1 MTKWGKVE
9 HAAITLPGGLTR
21 NGENEIS
28 WSLKMEIKNE
38 LFGENRLAIEVFP
51 KSKNLVDIMDV
62 YHLWVFPKE
71 FTARQQAEELEKR
84 LMSDGRSEAFATT
97 IAALTTQREEL
108 SSSAGITPEML
119 QRYTNAKHPQ
129 RIYSC
134 KTYNA
139 FGKNH
144 CTQHRIDYDT
154 LYSHVLRKIRECA
167 RAALMDGEA
176 VADRLTNT
184 CEAEQREQREA
195 MERSLTRDEERIE
208 VLDKMVMRLYE
219 DMIAGRIS
227 EQNFNTMLEKTQ
239 TEQTELKTKVSE
251 GRKRLSDEVQLAN
264 DAKQWVEAIQEYA
277 NITELDAATLNR
289 LIKEIVV
296 HERID
301 EDKTR
306 HISIEIHFNLK
317 PIPEVEQV
325 TA

>member
-1 MTKWGKVE
+1 MMGFGKS
-9 HAAITLPGGLTR
+9 LT
-21 NGENEIS
+21 
-28 WSLKMEIKNE
+28 
-38 LFGENRLAIEVFP
+38 V
-51 KSKNLVDIMDV
+51 
-62 YHLWVFPKE
+62 
-71 FTARQQAEELEKR
+71 
-84 LMSDGRSEAFATT
+84 
-97 IAALTTQREEL
+97 
-108 SSSAGITPEML
+108 
-119 QRYTNAKHPQ
+119 RYTNAKYPQ
-129 RIYSC
+129 QIYSC

-154 LYSHVLRKIRECA
+154 LCSHVLRKIRECA
-167 RAALMDGEA
+167 RAALMDGKA

-239 TEQTELKTKVSE
+239 TEQTELKAKVSE

-301 EDKTR
+301 EDKIR

>member
-1 MTKWGKVE
+1 KPVYGYLMDEDENYIVDEETAPVVQQIYQLCLAGNGPTKIARMLTEQQIPTPG
-9 HAAITLPGGLTR
+9 TL
-21 NGENEIS
+21 E
-28 WSLKMEIKNE
+28 
-38 LFGENRLAIEVFP
+38 
-51 KSKNLVDIMDV
+51 
-62 YHLWVFPKE
+62 
-71 FTARQQAEELEKR
+71 
-84 LMSDGRSEAFATT
+84 
-97 IAALTTQREEL
+97 
-108 SSSAGITPEML
+108 
-119 QRYTNAKHPQ
+119 YTNAKHPQ

-251 GRKRLSDEVQLAN
+251 GRKQLSDEVQLAN

>member
-1 MTKWGKVE
+1 
-9 HAAITLPGGLTR
+9 
-21 NGENEIS
+21 
-28 WSLKMEIKNE
+28 
-38 LFGENRLAIEVFP
+38 
-51 KSKNLVDIMDV
+51 
-62 YHLWVFPKE
+62 
-71 FTARQQAEELEKR
+71 
-84 LMSDGRSEAFATT
+84 
-97 IAALTTQREEL
+97 
-108 SSSAGITPEML
+108 
-119 QRYTNAKHPQ
+119 
-129 RIYSC
+129 
-134 KTYNA
+134 
-139 FGKNH
+139 
-144 CTQHRIDYDT
+144 
-154 LYSHVLRKIRECA
+154 
-167 RAALMDGEA
+167 
-176 VADRLTNT
+176 
-184 CEAEQREQREA
+184 
-195 MERSLTRDEERIE
+195 MERFLTRDEERIE